1 LFGLFEPSRELFYFP
16 AIMAKGRNKMMRI
29 LLVDDHILVREG
41 FESLLNSQPDF
52 RVVGQAGSVAEAIVI
67 ARQLCPDLVLMDFGL
82 PDGTGLDATQA
93 ILAEQPDIKIVFL
106 TIHEED
112 DRLFAAIRSGAKGY
126 LLKNVPGAKL
136 LTFLRRTEQGEP
148 AISPDMASRI
158 LTEFSRLEPRPKHEP
173 SETDE
178 LTLRELEVLKELAS
192 GASNREIADHLVIA
206 ENTVKSH
213 VRNILTKLHLRNR
226 REATAF
232 AHSQG
237 LLNSL
242 NHLQN

>member
-1 LFGLFEPSRELFYFP
+1 
-16 AIMAKGRNKMMRI
+16 MMRI

-52 RVVGQAGSVAEAIVI
+52 RVVGQAGSVAEAIVM
-67 ARQLCPDLVLMDFGL
+67 ARQLCPDLILMDFGL

-93 ILAEQPDIKIVFL
+93 ILAEQPEIKIVFL

-126 LLKNVPGAKL
+126 LLKNVSGAKL

-158 LTEFSRLEPRPKHEP
+158 LAEFSRLEPPRRERL
-173 SETDE
+173 ETDQ

-192 GASNREIADHLVIA
+192 GASNREIADHLMIA

-213 VRNILTKLHLRNR
+213 VRNVLTKLNLRNR

-232 AHSQG
+232 AHSQN
-237 LLNSL
+237 LLKPF
-242 NHLQN
+242 NHLHANPN